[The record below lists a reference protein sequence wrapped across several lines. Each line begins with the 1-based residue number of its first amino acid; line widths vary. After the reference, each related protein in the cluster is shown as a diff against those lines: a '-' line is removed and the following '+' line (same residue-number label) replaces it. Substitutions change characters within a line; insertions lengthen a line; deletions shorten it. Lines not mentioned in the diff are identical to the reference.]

1 MQVQEILG
9 KAREVREQEHRL
21 RPSLRLR
28 TLEEIREFIHS
39 RGIVSVF
46 GGNELPSVIN
56 AILGREWKP
65 SKKGFTSWEDW
76 WSIKISGESAGHAL
90 AKLDR
95 DRGIL
100 GTRIFRSGK
109 TLVSK
114 ELWSILDPIV
124 KHHQEL
130 AAKHE
135 ILSGLEWKILKL
147 LDAKGPTRT
156 DHLRAPL
163 KLEGKTFTN
172 RFHRALSR
180 LESYALIVGYEDPK
194 PERHL
199 HANIWQLWG
208 QRVQSKKAYLSYEKA
223 LTRLLEKTVDACVLA
238 SASDVEKWFQWNG
251 SLTELVQELVESGK
265 VLKADN
271 FLVASRIGSTVG
283 WRGRKGFGTSTW
295 EMSRVIPGSIRNV
308 RNASPSPSNA
318 MG

>member
-1 MQVQEILG
+1 MQIQEILG

-28 TLEEIREFIHS
+28 TLDEIQRFIHS

-56 AILGREWKP
+56 VILGREWKP

-95 DRGIL
+95 ERDIL
-100 GTRIFRSGK
+100 GTRIFRRSK
-109 TLVSK
+109 TLVSR
-114 ELWSILDPIV
+114 ELWPILDPIV
-124 KHHQEL
+124 KHHQQL

-135 ILSGLEWKILKL
+135 ILSGLERKILKL
-147 LDAKGPTRT
+147 LDAEGPTRT
-156 DHLRAPL
+156 DHLRAHL

-180 LESYALIVGYEDPK
+180 LESYGLIVGYEDPK

-199 HANIWQLWG
+199 HANIWQLWS
-208 QRVQSKKAYLSYEKA
+208 QRVQSKKADLSYEKA
-223 LTRLLEKTVDACVLA
+223 LTRLLEKTVNACVLA
-238 SASDVEKWFQWNG
+238 SARDVEKWFQWKSEIEQARQGMLKKGTIVEAG
-251 SLTELVQELVESGK
+251 SY
-265 VLKADN
+265 
-271 FLVASRIGSTVG
+271 LVASRVAG
-283 WRGRKGFGTSTW
+283 
-295 EMSRVIPGSIRNV
+295 
-308 RNASPSPSNA
+308 AC
-318 MG
+318 